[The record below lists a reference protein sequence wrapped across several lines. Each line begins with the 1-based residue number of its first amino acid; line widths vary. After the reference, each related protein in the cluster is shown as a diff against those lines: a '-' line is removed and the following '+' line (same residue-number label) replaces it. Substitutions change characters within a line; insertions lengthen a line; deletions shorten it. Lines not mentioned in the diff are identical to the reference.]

1 MNEIILIGAGGHAC
15 ACIDVIENMQQ
26 YEIAGLVDKSIK
38 PNVEL
43 LGYPILGRD
52 DDLARL
58 RKTFS
63 YALITI
69 GQIKNAERRLSLYKL
84 LVSLGYTLPNII
96 SPFAYVSRHAQVGN
110 GTIIMP
116 GAIVNANAH
125 IGLNCIINSA
135 ALVEHDAVIGDH
147 CHIATG
153 AIINGEV
160 KVGAESFVG
169 SGTVTHQC
177 ISIGENCVI
186 GAGAVLH
193 KDVAANQI
201 IKP

>member
-38 PNVEL
+38 SNVEL

-69 GQIKNAERRLSLYKL
+69 GQIKNAARRLSLYKL

-193 KDVAANQI
+193 KNVAANQI

>member
-38 PNVEL
+38 PNVAL

-69 GQIKNAERRLSLYKL
+69 GQIKNAARRLSLYKL

-96 SPFAYVSRHAQVGN
+96 SPFAYVSRHARVGN

-135 ALVEHDAVIGDH
+135 ALVEHDAVIEI
-147 CHIATG
+147 IATLLL
-153 AIINGEV
+153 
-160 KVGAESFVG
+160 
-169 SGTVTHQC
+169 
-177 ISIGENCVI
+177 
-186 GAGAVLH
+186 VLS
-193 KDVAANQI
+193 
-201 IKP
+201 

>member
-38 PNVEL
+38 SNVEL

-69 GQIKNAERRLSLYKL
+69 GQIKNAARRLSLYKL

-135 ALVEHDAVIGDH
+135 ALIEHDAVIGDH

-153 AIINGEV
+153 AVINGEV

-186 GAGAVLH
+186 GAGTVLH
-193 KDVAANQI
+193 KDVAANKI

>member
-38 PNVEL
+38 SNVEL

-52 DDLARL
+52 NDLARL

-69 GQIKNAERRLSLYKL
+69 GQIKNAHRRLSLYKL
-84 LVSLGYTLPNII
+84 LVHLGYTLPNII

-116 GAIVNANAH
+116 GAIVNANAN
-125 IGLNCIINSA
+125 IGLNCTINSA

-153 AIINGEV
+153 AVINGEV
-160 KVGAESFVG
+160 VVGAESFVG
-169 SGTVTHQC
+169 SGTITHQR
-177 ISIGENCVI
+177 ITIGEKCVI
-186 GAGAVLH
+186 GAGSVLH
-193 KDVAANQI
+193 KDVPANQI

>member
-38 PNVEL
+38 SNVEL

-52 DDLARL
+52 NDLARL

-69 GQIKNAERRLSLYKL
+69 GQIKNAARRLSLYKL

-135 ALVEHDAVIGDH
+135 ALIEHDAVIGDH

-153 AIINGEV
+153 AVINGEV

-186 GAGAVLH
+186 GAGVVLY
-193 KDVAANQI
+193 KDVVANQI

>member
-43 LGYPILGRD
+43 LGYPVLGRD

-69 GQIKNAERRLSLYKL
+69 GQIKSAERRLSLYKL
-84 LVSLGYTLPNII
+84 LVSLGYTLPKCI

-116 GAIVNANAH
+116 GAIVNANAN

-147 CHIATG
+147 CHIAT
-153 AIINGEV
+153 AAVINGEV
-160 KVGAESFVG
+160 VVGAESFVG
-169 SGTVTHQC
+169 SGTITHQR
-177 ISIGENCVI
+177 ITIGEKCVI
-186 GAGAVLH
+186 GAGSVLH
-193 KDVAANQI
+193 KDVPANQI

>member
-26 YEIAGLVDKSIK
+26 YEIAGLVDKSIE
-38 PNVEL
+38 PNVAL
-43 LGYPILGRD
+43 LGYSILGRD

-63 YALITI
+63 YALIAI

-153 AIINGEV
+153 AVINGEV